1 MPERDAD
8 VVPLDAARRG
18 GQSPPTGRS
27 GESQPPGRGGEAQQR
42 EASPD
47 DEHGAG
53 SQHTDPPQADPQRL
67 EEVVTEALTFLRRR
81 MTGAYSVDVFGMD
94 RELTERVLLP
104 VARPLYRHYWRVE
117 TLGLEHVP
125 SEGGA
130 LVVGNH
136 SGTLPFDAVMAKV
149 ALLDDH
155 PAGRHLRELAA
166 DLAFRLP
173 FFGPL
178 ARKSGNTLG
187 HHDDAM
193 RLLSAGELV
202 GVWPEGFKGVG
213 KRYRDR
219 YKLGRFGRGGFAN
232 VALRTQAPIVPMAIV
247 GAEEIYPQI
256 GDVAWLARLFRL
268 PYFPVTWQ
276 FPLLGP
282 LGVVPLPTKWRIE
295 FGEPIDTSE
304 YPPEAADDQMRVF
317 ELTDRVR
324 ATVQGMVDRAL
335 ADRESVF
342 F

>member
-1 MPERDAD
+1 MVESDAD
-8 VVPLDAARRG
+8 VVPLDPTRRRG
-18 GQSPPTGRS
+18 EPPDAGEHRADEDHEGGRRA
-27 GESQPPGRGGEAQQR
+27 EPRR
-42 EASPD
+42 
-47 DEHGAG
+47 
-53 SQHTDPPQADPQRL
+53 TDSRRL
-67 EEVVTEALTFLRRR
+67 EEAVTEALTFLRRR
-81 MTGAYSVDVFGMD
+81 VTGDYSVDVFGFD
-94 RELTERVLLP
+94 RELTERVMLP
-104 VARPLYRHYWRVE
+104 LARPLYRHYWRVD
-117 TLGLEHVP
+117 TVGLEHVP

-136 SGTLPFDAVMAKV
+136 SGTLPFDAAMAKV

-166 DLAFRLP
+166 DLAFRVP

-187 HHDDAM
+187 HHGDAV

-219 YKLGRFGRGGFAN
+219 YQLGRFGRGGFAD
-232 VALRTQAPIVPMAIV
+232 VALRTESPIVPMAIV
-247 GAEEIYPQI
+247 GAEEIYPQV
-256 GDVAWLARLFRL
+256 GDVAWLARLLGL

-295 FGEPIDTSE
+295 FGEPIDAGE
-304 YPPEAADDQMRVF
+304 YGPEAAEDRMRVF

-324 ATVQGMVDRAL
+324 ERVQAMVDRAL
-335 ADRESVF
+335 AERESIF